1 MYIILF
7 CLIILVFGKFRIRF
21 KAAVAGIAAFLFA
34 IVSIVLPNYY
44 YPKANIVP
52 GGGQAAFAMPIEL
65 LGRSAHAY
73 PQDVTD
79 SEKEIHPDSRQTKPL
94 RYVIGCL
101 KPIFNHT
108 MRKSGVE
115 APLRNLYPVTGS
127 AIYGLYCVLI

>member
-1 MYIILF
+1 MGMYIILF

-21 KAAVAGIAAFLFA
+21 KAVVAGIAAFLFA

-44 YPKANIVP
+44 YPRANIVP

-79 SEKEIHPDSRQTKPL
+79 SERKPL
-94 RYVIGCL
+94 NHIWYILGIRLARNTIRIL
-101 KPIFNHT
+101 PIL
-108 MRKSGVE
+108 
-115 APLRNLYPVTGS
+115 LRDTSY
-127 AIYGLYCVLI
+127 AKGLLRRISSRHG